1 MLDLICYISGSRTG
15 NPTVNTGHGRWWAEP
30 ATKEEPGGGRAGSAE
45 PTRKISQ
52 TVRARA
58 AEELRNRI
66 LTGVLAS
73 GTRLDL
79 DALCAE
85 FGASRTPVRE
95 ALLELSYE
103 GLVEVAPRSGI
114 TVIGLTPRDVL
125 DNFAILGALAGKAAE
140 WAAARVTREELDH
153 IRKLGRAVDHGEDLV
168 AANWAFHR
176 AVHRAS
182 GSPRI
187 VTLIRQTVGVVPT
200 NFFEVFPDQG
210 QHSAADH
217 DELVA
222 ALAAGDGA
230 AARLVAERHVTDAG
244 AALARFLEGGAR
256 GPSRSS
262 GRARPRDR
270 RS

>member
-1 MLDLICYISGSRTG
+1 MLHIRSASRG
-15 NPTVNTGHGRWWAEP
+15 IG
-30 ATKEEPGGGRAGSAE
+30 
-45 PTRKISQ
+45 Q

-66 LTGVLAS
+66 LTGALAS
-73 GTRLDL
+73 GTRLDI
-79 DALCAE
+79 DALTVE
-85 FGASRTPVRE
+85 FGASRTPIRE

-114 TVIGLTPRDVL
+114 TVIGLSPRDVL
-125 DNFAILGALAGKAAE
+125 DNFAILGTLAGKAAE
-140 WAAARVTREELDH
+140 WAAARITDEELDH
-153 IRKLGRAVDHGEDLV
+153 IRQLAEAVHQAGDLV
-168 AANWAFHR
+168 TANWQFHR

-200 NFFEVFPDQG
+200 NFFDVFPDQE

-222 ALAAGDGA
+222 ALARRDGA
-230 AARLVAERHVTDAG
+230 AARAAAERHVTDAG
-244 AALARFLEGGAR
+244 AALARFLEHGA
-256 GPSRSS
+256 
-262 GRARPRDR
+262 GR
-270 RS
+270 

>member
-1 MLDLICYISGSRTG
+1 MLHISS
-15 NPTVNTGHGRWWAEP
+15 PGRSSGARV
-30 ATKEEPGGGRAGSAE
+30 GG
-45 PTRKISQ
+45 

-66 LTGVLAS
+66 LTGALAP

-79 DALCAE
+79 DALTAE
-85 FGASRTPVRE
+85 FGASRTPIRE

-114 TVIGLTPRDVL
+114 TVLGLTPRDVL
-125 DNFAILGALAGKAAE
+125 DNFAILGTLAGKAAE
-140 WAAARVTREELDH
+140 WAAARITEPELDH
-153 IRKLGRAVDHGEDLV
+153 IRALADTVTDASGTHAHDGLV
-168 AANWAFHR
+168 AANWRFHR

-187 VTLIRQTVGVVPT
+187 LTLIRQTVGVVPT
-200 NFFEVFPDQG
+200 NFFDVFPDRG

-222 ALAAGDGA
+222 ALTRRDGA
-230 AARLVAERHVTDAG
+230 GARLAAERHVTEAG
-244 AALARFLEGGAR
+244 AALARFLEAGSNSPEPAAA
-256 GPSRSS
+256 S
-262 GRARPRDR
+262 
-270 RS
+270 

>member
-1 MLDLICYISGSRTG
+1 MLHISARI
-15 NPTVNTGHGRWWAEP
+15 
-30 ATKEEPGGGRAGSAE
+30 GG
-45 PTRKISQ
+45 

-66 LTGVLAS
+66 LTGALGP

-79 DALCAE
+79 DALTAE
-85 FGASRTPVRE
+85 FGASRTPIRE

-125 DNFAILGALAGKAAE
+125 DNFAILGTLAGKAAE
-140 WAAARVTREELDH
+140 WAASRITGDELDH
-153 IRKLGRAVDHGEDLV
+153 IRALADGVTAASGAATSPGDPRGLGGVPPTRAAGAAKNSLV
-168 AANWAFHR
+168 SANWRFHR

-187 VTLIRQTVGVVPT
+187 LTLIRQTVGVVPT
-200 NFFEVFPDQG
+200 NFFDVFPDRG
-210 QHSAADH
+210 QHSASDH

-222 ALAAGDGA
+222 ALARRDGA
-230 AARLVAERHVTDAG
+230 AARRAAEGHVTDAG
-244 AALARFLEGGAR
+244 VALARFLEQGSKR
-256 GPSRSS
+256 RR
-262 GRARPRDR
+262 RAR
-270 RS
+270 

>member
-1 MLDLICYISGSRTG
+1 MLHISALGRPNGGGSR
-15 NPTVNTGHGRWWAEP
+15 V
-30 ATKEEPGGGRAGSAE
+30 GG
-45 PTRKISQ
+45 

-66 LTGVLAS
+66 LTGALAA

-140 WAAARVTREELDH
+140 WAADRITEPQLDE
-153 IRKLGRAVDHGEDLV
+153 IRRLARAVERGEDLV

-200 NFFEVFPDQG
+200 NFFDVFPDQG
-210 QHSAADH
+210 EHSAADH

-230 AARLVAERHVTDAG
+230 AARLVAERHVTEAG
-244 AALARFLEGGAR
+244 VALARFLEGAAR
-256 GPSRSS
+256 GRSRSS
-262 GRARPRDR
+262 GRVRSGDR

>member
-1 MLDLICYISGSRTG
+1 MLHISLAGRSTG
-15 NPTVNTGHGRWWAEP
+15 ARV
-30 ATKEEPGGGRAGSAE
+30 GG
-45 PTRKISQ
+45 

-66 LTGVLAS
+66 LTGALAP

-79 DALCAE
+79 DALCAD

-114 TVIGLTPRDVL
+114 TVIGLSPRDVL
-125 DNFAILGALAGKAAE
+125 DNFAILGTLAGKAAE
-140 WAAARVTREELDH
+140 WAAARVTPDELETITALAD
-153 IRKLGRAVDHGEDLV
+153 GVHGARTGDDLV
-168 AANWAFHR
+168 AANWRFHR
-176 AVHRAS
+176 AVHLAS

-187 VTLIRQTVGVVPT
+187 VALIRQTVGIVPT
-200 NFFEVFPDQG
+200 NFFDVFPDQG

-222 ALAAGDGA
+222 ALARRDGGA
-230 AARLVAERHVTDAG
+230 ARTAAERHVTEAG
-244 AALARFLEGGAR
+244 AALARFLEGR
-256 GPSRSS
+256 
-262 GRARPRDR
+262 
-270 RS
+270 

>member
-1 MLDLICYISGSRTG
+1 MLHIRSD
-15 NPTVNTGHGRWWAEP
+15 GRRI
-30 ATKEEPGGGRAGSAE
+30 GG
-45 PTRKISQ
+45 

-66 LTGVLAS
+66 LTGALS
-73 GTRLDL
+73 PGTRLDL
-79 DALCAE
+79 DAVCAE
-85 FGASRTPVRE
+85 FGASRTPIRE

-140 WAAARVTREELDH
+140 WAAARMTAEELDR
-153 IRKLGRAVDHGEDLV
+153 IRSLAEDVHTASTADGLV
-168 AANWAFHR
+168 AANWRFHR

-182 GSPRI
+182 GSSRI
-187 VTLIRQTVGVVPT
+187 VALIRQTVGVVPT

-230 AARLVAERHVTDAG
+230 GARRVAERHVTDAG
-244 AALARFLEGGAR
+244 EALARFLED
-256 GPSRSS
+256 GPAATS
-262 GRARPRDR
+262 
-270 RS
+270 

>member
-1 MLDLICYISGSRTG
+1 M
-15 NPTVNTGHGRWWAEP
+15 GR
-30 ATKEEPGGGRAGSAE
+30 
-45 PTRKISQ
+45 

-66 LTGVLAS
+66 LTGALAP
-73 GTRLDL
+73 GARLDL
-79 DALCAE
+79 DALTVE
-85 FGASRTPVRE
+85 FGASRTPIRE

-125 DNFAILGALAGKAAE
+125 DNFAILGTLAGKAAE
-140 WAAARVTREELDH
+140 WAAARITGDELDE
-153 IRKLGRAVDHGEDLV
+153 IRGLADAVHDTDDLV
-168 AANWAFHR
+168 EANWRFHR

-200 NFFEVFPDQG
+200 NFFDVFPDQE
-210 QHSAADH
+210 QHTTADH

-222 ALAAGDGA
+222 ALARRDGA
-230 AARLVAERHVTDAG
+230 AARAAAERHVTDAG
-244 AALARFLEGGAR
+244 AALARFIEEGPR
-256 GPSRSS
+256 R
-262 GRARPRDR
+262 RPD
-270 RS
+270 

>member
-1 MLDLICYISGSRTG
+1 MLHISARI
-15 NPTVNTGHGRWWAEP
+15 
-30 ATKEEPGGGRAGSAE
+30 GG
-45 PTRKISQ
+45 

-66 LTGVLAS
+66 LTGALGP

-79 DALCAE
+79 DALTAE
-85 FGASRTPVRE
+85 FGASRTPIRE

-125 DNFAILGALAGKAAE
+125 DNFAILGTLAGKAAE
-140 WAAARVTREELDH
+140 WAASRITGDELDH
-153 IRKLGRAVDHGEDLV
+153 IRALADGVTAASGAATSPGDPRGLGGVPPTGAAGAAKDSLV
-168 AANWAFHR
+168 SANWRFHR

-187 VTLIRQTVGVVPT
+187 LTLIRQTVGVVPT
-200 NFFEVFPDQG
+200 NFFDVFPDRG
-210 QHSAADH
+210 QHTASDH

-222 ALAAGDGA
+222 ALARRDGA
-230 AARLVAERHVTDAG
+230 AARRAAEGHVTDAG
-244 AALARFLEGGAR
+244 VALARFLEQGSKR
-256 GPSRSS
+256 R
-262 GRARPRDR
+262 R
-270 RS
+270 RSR

>member
-1 MLDLICYISGSRTG
+1 MLHIRSE
-15 NPTVNTGHGRWWAEP
+15 GRRI
-30 ATKEEPGGGRAGSAE
+30 GG
-45 PTRKISQ
+45 

-66 LTGVLAS
+66 LTGALPA

-79 DALCAE
+79 DALTVE
-85 FGASRTPVRE
+85 FGASRTPIRE

-125 DNFAILGALAGKAAE
+125 DNFALLGTLAGKAAE
-140 WAAARVTREELDH
+140 WAAARITAAELDH
-153 IRKLGRAVDHGEDLV
+153 IRALADEVTEAAGPAGHSPTGLVANPASGEAGHSPTGLV
-168 AANWAFHR
+168 AANWRFHR
-176 AVHRAS
+176 AVHQAS

-187 VTLIRQTVGVVPT
+187 LALIRQTVGVVPT

-217 DELVA
+217 DEIVA
-222 ALAAGDGA
+222 ALARRNGS
-230 AARLVAERHVTDAG
+230 AARAAAERHVTDAG
-244 AALARFLEGGAR
+244 AALARFLQEGA
-256 GPSRSS
+256 
-262 GRARPRDR
+262 GR
-270 RS
+270 

>member
-1 MLDLICYISGSRTG
+1 MLHISSPGRSTG
-15 NPTVNTGHGRWWAEP
+15 ARV
-30 ATKEEPGGGRAGSAE
+30 GG
-45 PTRKISQ
+45 
-52 TVRARA
+52 TVRGRA

-66 LTGVLAS
+66 LTGGLAP

-79 DALCAE
+79 DALTAE
-85 FGASRTPVRE
+85 FGASRTPIRE

-114 TVIGLTPRDVL
+114 TVIGLSPRDVL
-125 DNFAILGALAGKAAE
+125 DNFAILGTLAGKAAE
-140 WAAARVTREELDH
+140 WAAARITDDELDH
-153 IRKLGRAVDHGEDLV
+153 IRALADGVTAAENSLV
-168 AANWAFHR
+168 AANWRFHR

-200 NFFEVFPDQG
+200 NFFDVFPDQG

-222 ALAAGDGA
+222 ALARRDGA
-230 AARLVAERHVTDAG
+230 GARLAAERHVTDAG
-244 AALARFLEGGAR
+244 AALARFLETAST
-256 GPSRSS
+256 GPLPALDER
-262 GRARPRDR
+262 
-270 RS
+270 

>member
-1 MLDLICYISGSRTG
+1 MD
-15 NPTVNTGHGRWWAEP
+15 TGHGRWRPKVA
-30 ATKEEPGGGRAGSAE
+30 AKEEPGGGRAGSAK
-45 PTRKISQ
+45 PTRSIGG

-66 LTGVLAS
+66 LTGALAP

-140 WAAARVTREELDH
+140 WAAARITESQLDE
-153 IRKLGRAVDHGEDLV
+153 IRRLARAVERGEDLV

-200 NFFEVFPDQG
+200 NFFDVFPDQG
-210 QHSAADH
+210 EHSAADH
-217 DELVA
+217 DELVG

-230 AARLVAERHVTDAG
+230 AARLVAERHVTEAG
-244 AALARFLEGGAR
+244 VALARFLEGAR
-256 GPSRSS
+256 GRSRSS
-262 GRARPRDR
+262 GRARSGDR

>member
-1 MLDLICYISGSRTG
+1 M
-15 NPTVNTGHGRWWAEP
+15 
-30 ATKEEPGGGRAGSAE
+30 
-45 PTRKISQ
+45 
-52 TVRARA
+52 RARA

-66 LTGVLAS
+66 LTGALAP

-79 DALCAE
+79 DALTAE
-85 FGASRTPVRE
+85 FGASRTPIRE

-125 DNFAILGALAGKAAE
+125 DNFAILGTLAGKAAE
-140 WAAARVTREELDH
+140 WAAARITDDELDH
-153 IRKLGRAVDHGEDLV
+153 IRALADGVTHHDPRGAGGVARTTAAPAAEDSLV
-168 AANWAFHR
+168 ATNWRFHR

-187 VTLIRQTVGVVPT
+187 LTLIRQTVSVVPT
-200 NFFEVFPDQG
+200 NFFDVFPDQG
-210 QHSAADH
+210 EHSAVDH

-222 ALAAGDGA
+222 ALAAGAGA

-244 AALARFLEGGAR
+244 EALARFLAAGA
-256 GPSRSS
+256 GH
-262 GRARPRDR
+262 
-270 RS
+270 

>member
-1 MLDLICYISGSRTG
+1 MLHIRS
-15 NPTVNTGHGRWWAEP
+15 
-30 ATKEEPGGGRAGSAE
+30 GGRRIGG
-45 PTRKISQ
+45 PRVGG

-66 LTGVLAS
+66 LTGAIAP

-79 DALCAE
+79 DAVCAE
-85 FGASRTPVRE
+85 FGASRTPIRE

-114 TVIGLTPRDVL
+114 TVIGLTPRDAL
-125 DNFAILGALAGKAAE
+125 DNFAILGTLAGKAAE
-140 WAAARVTREELDH
+140 WAAARITDDELDH
-153 IRKLGRAVDHGEDLV
+153 IRSLADIVTTAAAGADHDGLV
-168 AANWAFHR
+168 AANWRFHR

-200 NFFEVFPDQG
+200 NFFDVFPDQG

-222 ALAAGDGA
+222 ALVNRDGQG
-230 AARLVAERHVTDAG
+230 ARLVAERHVTDAG
-244 AALARFLEGGAR
+244 KALAHFLEQG
-256 GPSRSS
+256 SRK
-262 GRARPRDR
+262 R
-270 RS
+270 